1 MPIPFIIAGVAA
13 AAGLYGAKKGVDAVI
28 DHKDAKKINS
38 SAEAQYE
45 NAKKELNGVRE
56 QGQELWNRLGKHK
69 LQALEYVKQC
79 EDLLDEIDPEIANRI
94 KDQTNKIQ
102 ITNSFTM
109 SHLVDL
115 HKEVDLLF
123 NVASGLGQGA
133 LAGLAAGGGSFLGV
147 TTLGAA
153 STGTAI
159 SSLSGAAATN
169 ATLAWFGG
177 GSIASG
183 GLGMAGGTAIL
194 GGIVAGP
201 VLAIGGIVLAAKAA
215 QAKAKAEE
223 NLEKV
228 KIAIADMS
236 LAQLKVEDIIKY
248 GNQIDYLLLGLVD
261 LWTEKFKLLD
271 LFIDLVE
278 IQKKHSNFSES
289 EEYMM
294 FHNHLFATTVYNI
307 IDQAI
312 IDENGAIT
320 TKAQEL
326 SKEDYTQIA
335 QNIMDEKLS

>member
-1 MPIPFIIAGVAA
+1 MPIPFIIAGAAA
-13 AAGLYGAKKGVDAVI
+13 AAGLYGAKKGVDAVK
-28 DHKDAKKINS
+28 DHKEAKKINN
-38 SAEAQYE
+38 SAEVKYELAQ
-45 NAKKELNGVRE
+45 AELNEVRE
-56 QGQELWNRLGKHK
+56 EGQELWERLGKHK
-69 LQALEYVKQC
+69 LQALEYVKRC

-94 KDQTNKIQ
+94 KDQTNRIK
-102 ITNSFTM
+102 ITNNFTM
-109 SHLVDL
+109 NNLVDL

-133 LAGLAAGGGSFLGV
+133 LAGLAAGGGSLLGV

-159 SSLSGAAATN
+159 SSLTGVAATN

-201 VLAIGGIVLAAKAA
+201 VLAVGGIVLASKA
-215 QAKAKAEE
+215 AKAKAQAVE
-223 NLEKV
+223 NSEKV
-228 KIAIADMS
+228 EIAVADIT
-236 LAQLKVEDIIKY
+236 LAKLKVKNIIKY
-248 GNQIDYLLLGLVD
+248 GNQIDYLLLGLVET
-261 LWTEKFKLLD
+261 WTEKFKLLD

-278 IQKKHSNFSES
+278 IQQKHTDFSDAET
-289 EEYMM
+289 YMM

-312 IDENGAIT
+312 IDEKGAIT
-320 TKAQEL
+320 TGAQEL
-326 SKEDYTQIA
+326 SKEDHAQIA
-335 QNIMDEKLS
+335 QNIVSKNLS